1 MLPSAQDGYLPYL
14 LLFNS
19 IAATIH
25 TVVCYASAPAVALKQ
40 FSGPKR
46 PPPTLLLAHVY
57 GIKNLYTALIR
68 GYAAYYIGNQQVYDL
83 AIFTFAGVLILYVGE
98 FAVWRTA
105 SLREVMF
112 PFVLSGSSLVWM
124 LAQRDWYG
132 R

>member
-1 MLPSAQDGYLPYL
+1 MLPSVADGYLPYF
-14 LLFNS
+14 LLFES
-19 IAATIH
+19 IAAAIH
-25 TVVCYASAPAVALKQ
+25 TVVCYASAPAVSLKQ

-57 GIKNLYTALIR
+57 GIKNFYTALIR
-68 GYAAYYIGNQQVYDL
+68 GYAAYYVSNSQVYDL
-83 AIFTFAGVLILYVGE
+83 AIFSFVGVLVLYVDE

-112 PFVLSGSSLVWM
+112 PFILSGSLVVWM
-124 LAQRDWYG
+124 LAQRDWYT